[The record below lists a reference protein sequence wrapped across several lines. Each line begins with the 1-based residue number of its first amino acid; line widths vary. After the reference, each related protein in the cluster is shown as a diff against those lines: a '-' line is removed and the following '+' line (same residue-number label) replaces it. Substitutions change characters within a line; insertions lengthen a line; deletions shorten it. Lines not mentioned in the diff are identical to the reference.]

1 VLDLTTLAL
10 PDGLARLRPLLPD
23 PPARVLEVGCGRGA
37 LAAELG
43 RLGWQVTGVEPDEE
57 AAALAA
63 KRGVDVL
70 PVPLAEV
77 AATGFDVVL
86 FTRSL
91 HHLPDLDTTLADAA
105 GRLRAG
111 GVVVLEEF
119 ARERVDGAAAAFLY
133 DAVAVLGAAGMAD
146 DDESAH
152 PHHAAHAGHAEHP
165 GHPDEADPLRRWQR
179 DRGELSDE
187 PLHTGAAMLAGLAT
201 LGPPGEVDR
210 HESLWRIVTS
220 RLTGPDEEVAARV
233 AGELRRIERRRIAD
247 GSLPAI
253 GFVTSARVT
262 D

>member
-1 VLDLTTLAL
+1 VLDLTTVAV
-10 PDGLARLRPLLPD
+10 PDSLARLRPLLPD

-37 LAAELG
+37 LAAELS

-63 KRGVDVL
+63 KRGVEVIPL
-70 PVPLAEV
+70 PLAEV

-91 HHLPDLDTTLADAA
+91 HHLPDLDATLADAA

-119 ARERVDGAAAAFLY
+119 ARERVDAAAAAFLY
-133 DAVAVLGAAGMAD
+133 DAVAVLGVAGMAD
-146 DDESAH
+146 EDPAH
-152 PHHAAHAGHAEHP
+152 SQHAVHAGHAEHP
-165 GHPDEADPLRRWQR
+165 GHSDETDPLRRWQR
-179 DRGELSDE
+179 DRGELSVE
-187 PLHTGAAMLAGLAT
+187 PLHTGAAILAGLAA
-201 LGPPGEVDR
+201 LGRPGAVDR
-210 HESLWRIVTS
+210 YESLWRIVTS
-220 RLTGPDEEVAARV
+220 RLTGPDEEVATRV